1 MFKIKFSEHAKKQM
15 KKLDPAVA
23 RMIKH
28 WIIKYLAGTLDP
40 RVHGKM
46 LTGNLSG
53 VWRYRV
59 GDYRLF
65 AEINDKEITIF
76 IVASFPHPI
85 FPGRFQFLYLHIKRN
100 PLSQHMSSKNFREGQ
115 FLEDICWL
123 LNAQGRKYKN

>member
-1 MFKIKFSEHAKKQM
+1 MFKVKFSEHAKKQM
-15 KKLDPAVA
+15 KKLDPSIV

-28 WIIKYLAGTLDP
+28 WIIIYLVGSLDP

-65 AEINDKEITIF
+65 AEINDKEVTIF
-76 IVASFPHPI
+76 IVEVAHS
-85 FPGRFQFLYLHIKRN
+85 
-100 PLSQHMSSKNFREGQ
+100 REV
-115 FLEDICWL
+115 
-123 LNAQGRKYKN
+123 YKNK

>member
-15 KKLDPAVA
+15 KKLDP
-23 RMIKH
+23 MIKH

-76 IVASFPHPI
+76 IVEVAH
-85 FPGRFQFLYLHIKRN
+85 R
-100 PLSQHMSSKNFREGQ
+100 REV
-115 FLEDICWL
+115 
-123 LNAQGRKYKN
+123 YKNK